1 MARKPRRM
9 SAARKSRKRWLAV
22 AGIVVFLLV
31 DIVLVVLA
39 LQSTSSR
46 DNGAAAD
53 VPDAVSTPGST
64 ASSTPTPESSEPTS
78 VLPVAPTRILAALDA
93 TTAWRATTGACP
105 DTAATPEISDDGGAT
120 WTPTDI
126 TSATGLSAL
135 QRIVVS
141 DASTA
146 TFLGHDEDCAPDAA
160 RTFVAGSDFAP
171 SPNELAAEWY
181 LAPVGGT
188 TIHTPN
194 GEVTAP
200 CARALTLAPIDD
212 AQVAVLCA
220 DGDVHLAVDGGAAW
234 TPLDAPAGTI
244 AITGADDGFLTA
256 GVGVEGCDGVQVAAL
271 GVDGET
277 SVLACVES
285 SMSPADLAGTT
296 AIDWTDDAIWMWV
309 DDRLLVSTDEG
320 ETWG

>member
-9 SAARKSRKRWLAV
+9 SAARESRKRWLAV

-46 DNGAAAD
+46 DNGTAAD
-53 VPDAVSTPGST
+53 VPDAVSTPEST

-93 TTAWRATTGACP
+93 TTVWRATTGACP

-146 TFLGHDEDCAPDAA
+146 TFLGHGEDCAPDAA

-171 SPNELAAEWY
+171 SPNELAREWY
-181 LAPVGGT
+181 LATVGGT
-188 TIHTPN
+188 TVHTPN
-194 GEVTAP
+194 GDVTAP
-200 CARALTLAPIDD
+200 CASALALAPIGD
-212 AQVAVLCA
+212 ARVAVLCA
-220 DGDVHLAVDGGAAW
+220 DGDVHLTVDGGAAW
-234 TPLDAPAGTI
+234 TPLGAPSGTI
-244 AITGADDGFLTA
+244 AIAGAADGLLTA
-256 GVGVEGCDGVQVAAL
+256 SVGSTGCDGVQVAAL